1 MKRRPPSAMPGRAT
15 RDPWQCV
22 STESPATGQAER
34 RGRRHSTTHRRRYPH
49 SSGSAVSKMST
60 RHHSLGTASPRHPG
74 SEAELCRGTGPAWHC
89 FGRVTTAPASTHF
102 AALRPTVLRSQPC
115 HDQTLTRSNI
125 AERHCLR
132 GNAINGRPHWMSTTT
147 DSGVTDDRHRQGN
160 QVHPL

>member
-1 MKRRPPSAMPGRAT
+1 MNRRPPSAMPGRAT

-34 RGRRHSTTHRRRYPH
+34 RGRRHSTTHRRRDPH

-60 RHHSLGTASPRHPG
+60 RHSLGTASPRHPG

-89 FGRVTTAPASTHF
+89 FARVTTALASPNF
-102 AALRPTVLRSQPC
+102 AALCPTVLRSPPC

-132 GNAINGRPHWMSTTT
+132 GDAISGRPHWMWTTT
-147 DSGVTDDRHRQGN
+147 DSVVTDDRHRQGN
-160 QVHPL
+160 PLHPL